1 MSSGAAGDL
10 RLPGPLESSGA
21 EVGIC
26 LLASVLAASALGV
39 VMVASAS
46 LGLDG
51 GALRTTVRHL
61 AMLGLAVVTLLLVAA
76 IPLRIW
82 NALYIPVLIATL
94 AGLALLL
101 VPGVGREVNGA
112 TRWIGVAGFSLQ
124 VTEFAKLGFVVFMAG
139 YVGRHAEHVRTDA
152 GGGWRG
158 LLPPLAALALL
169 ALLLH
174 VVRDYGAAVVIA
186 AVSLG
191 MLFIGGARLRAFLSL
206 ALVAAAVLAGGAL
219 LASYR
224 MQRLTCFLDPW
235 KAANDCG
242 YQLTQ
247 ALIAFGRGEWF
258 GLGLGQSIQKLAY
271 LPEAHNDFLL
281 AVIAEETGI
290 AGVFLVFAVLAAIV
304 ACMLVIGRRA
314 AAAGQRFGAMV
325 SYGGALVIALQS
337 LVSAGVNLGVLP
349 TKGLTLP
356 FVSFGG
362 NSLLVCAAL
371 VALALRADFET
382 RDAGASVRQRK
393 VGRRIHAAR

>member
-1 MSSGAAGDL
+1 MSGRAAQLRVAPGAGVEHPELAVLLLG
-10 RLPGPLESSGA
+10 S
-21 EVGIC
+21 V
-26 LLASVLAASALGV
+26 LLASAIGV

-46 LGLDG
+46 LGVDR
-51 GALRTTVRHL
+51 GALHTVTRHAWFLTL
-61 AMLGLAVVTLLLVAA
+61 AAGTLFMVSAV
-76 IPLRIW
+76 PLRVW
-82 NALYIPVLIATL
+82 NALHVPILIGTL
-94 AGLALLL
+94 AALALLL

-124 VTEFAKLGFVVFMAG
+124 VTEVAKLGFVVFMAG
-139 YVGRHAEHVRTDA
+139 YVSRHAAAV
-152 GGGWRG
+152 GNGWRA
-158 LLPPLAALALL
+158 LLTPLAALAVL

-174 VVRDYGAAVVIA
+174 WLRDYGAAVVIG

-191 MLFIGGARLRAFLSL
+191 MLFIGGARLRAFLSI
-206 ALVAAAVLAGGAL
+206 ALVAVAVLASGAL

-247 ALIAFGRGEWF
+247 ALIAFGRGEWW

-281 AVIAEETGI
+281 AVIGEETGL
-290 AGVFLVFAVLAAIV
+290 AGVFGVFLVLAAIV
-304 ACMLVIGRRA
+304 TCMLLIGWRA
-314 AAAGQRFGAMV
+314 AQRGHAFGALV
-325 SYGGALVIALQS
+325 SYGGGLVIALQS
-337 LVSAGVNLGVLP
+337 LISAGVNLGVLP

-371 VALALRADFET
+371 VALALRTDFET
-382 RDAGASVRQRK
+382 RPAAASRLSHP
-393 VGRRIHAAR
+393 RRRRRAAS